1 MLPNEPRPPV
11 DRIQP
16 PAPEAGP
23 PGCYRH
29 PETATGISC
38 TRCGHPICPLCM
50 VPASVGF
57 QCPECVSG
65 GHAQV
70 RQATTRYGG
79 ALTADGAL
87 VTKVLV
93 GLNVVVFVLAAYVL
107 KPWLVQD
114 WSLFS
119 AGRDI
124 PGGPGGVADGPGQW
138 YRLLTATFLHVQLW
152 HVGVN
157 MLALWWTGPVL
168 EAALG
173 RLRFLALYL
182 VSGLAG
188 SAFAFLI
195 AGNLMNSVGASGA
208 IYGLFGATV
217 VMQIRNRG
225 PLGPVMALLV
235 FNLILTFSAAGV
247 IDWRAHLG
255 GLVVGALTATG
266 LMFAPRERR
275 GLVQGLT
282 VAGAAAVVLAMVLIG
297 MARYGA

>member
-1 MLPNEPRPPV
+1 MLPDEPRPPA
-11 DRIQP
+11 DRTQP
-16 PAPEAGP
+16 TGPEAGL

-38 TRCGHPICPLCM
+38 TRCGHPICPQCM

-57 QCPECVSG
+57 QCPDCVSG
-65 GHAQV
+65 GHART
-70 RQATTRYGG
+70 RQATTRFGG
-79 ALTADGAL
+79 TPAADGAL
-87 VTKVLV
+87 VSKVLI
-93 GLNVVVFVLAAYVL
+93 GINIAVFLLAAYVFT
-107 KPWLVQD
+107 PWLAQD

-119 AGRDI
+119 AGRAI
-124 PGGPGGVADGPGQW
+124 PGGPVGVADGPGQW
-138 YRLLTATFLHVQLW
+138 YRLLTATFLHLQLW
-152 HVGVN
+152 HIGAN

-168 EAALG
+168 ETVLG

-188 SAFAFLI
+188 SAFAFLV
-195 AGNLMNSVGASGA
+195 AGDLMNSLGASGA
-208 IYGLFGATV
+208 IYGLFGATLV
-217 VMQIRNRG
+217 LQIRTRG
-225 PLGPVMALLV
+225 PIGPVMALLV
-235 FNLILTFSAAGV
+235 FNLILTFSMAG

-282 VAGAAAVVLAMVLIG
+282 VAGAAAVIVAMVLIG